1 METPSQPELPERVY
15 AEAVVRSRTGAS
27 LLDADIPVTCETV
40 DRFLAHADDV
50 QAAAVELD
58 RAGFDIIDSGNLSI
72 TVAASP
78 ATFQRALDTQ
88 LEATERP
95 VIKELGQTTTAT
107 FINAI
112 DQTPFGQIDLSQ
124 TRFSRLLA
132 GIAINEPVY
141 YFQAA
146 PSPYPPDTG
155 QDYLS
160 VPDGIVEGVN
170 AVAPQAQG
178 LTGQGVTV
186 AMVDSGWFPHPY
198 FQSRRC
204 NVTVVVAPGSTDKAT
219 DLSGHGTGVSANLL
233 AIAPDIELIM
243 VKADVAISGVAKN
256 VNSISALRKAVDLS
270 PDIISCSWGADQR
283 RRQLSPHNRVLGA
296 VVADAVRR
304 GITVVFSA
312 GNGQYGFPAQHPD
325 AIAVGG
331 VYRYLSGTLQGTLE
345 ASNYSSSFTSPVY
358 PGRQVPDVC
367 GLVGKLPY
375 GSYIMLP
382 VPPGSGIDQR
392 LAFLKDGTDAK
403 DGWAA
408 FSGTSAAAPQ
418 VAGVCALLKQARP
431 NLTPAQIKQV
441 LQQSAID
448 VSSGYSNPS
457 SSGAAARD
465 GPDMATGYGLVDA
478 RRIISWIG
486 EDKNQLFAREM
497 IVQQKYIPDSIS
509 TSYRS
514 TAMSSYLPQF
524 QKKRDYILWQLERKL
539 QELVQENNLEDIEL
553 SINELNFVP
562 RSSLAKSAYQLRLAL
577 DQCWDCTTES
587 IKSIDDIGE
596 AHIFAAQG
604 LIKLGKYS
612 DVAIQVLT
620 QILALDLDVESR
632 DTLRNGDDEQRKLA
646 VAKQDKLNSLRK
658 VAIEALSNCGTEI
671 SLMETDP
678 TFDLAGGICCENGL
692 RGVEDSE
699 GKCVIQKPH
708 VKCPW

>member
-1 METPSQPELPERVY
+1 MSTPSQPELPERVY
-15 AEAVVRSRTGAS
+15 AEAVVRSRNGAS

-88 LEATERP
+88 LEASERP

-146 PSPYPPDTG
+146 ALSPCPPDTG

-170 AVAPQAQG
+170 AVVPQAQG
-178 LTGQGVTV
+178 LTGKGVTV

-198 FQSRRC
+198 FHGRRY

-331 VYRYLSGTLQGTLE
+331 VYRYLSGSLQGTLE

-358 PGRQVPDVC
+358 PGRQVPDIC

-392 LAFLKDGTDAK
+392 LAF
-403 DGWAA
+403 
-408 FSGTSAAAPQ
+408 
-418 VAGVCALLKQARP
+418 
-431 NLTPAQIKQV
+431 
-441 LQQSAID
+441 
-448 VSSGYSNPS
+448 
-457 SSGAAARD
+457 
-465 GPDMATGYGLVDA
+465 
-478 RRIISWIG
+478 
-486 EDKNQLFAREM
+486 
-497 IVQQKYIPDSIS
+497 
-509 TSYRS
+509 
-514 TAMSSYLPQF
+514 
-524 QKKRDYILWQLERKL
+524 
-539 QELVQENNLEDIEL
+539 
-553 SINELNFVP
+553 
-562 RSSLAKSAYQLRLAL
+562 
-577 DQCWDCTTES
+577 
-587 IKSIDDIGE
+587 
-596 AHIFAAQG
+596 
-604 LIKLGKYS
+604 
-612 DVAIQVLT
+612 
-620 QILALDLDVESR
+620 
-632 DTLRNGDDEQRKLA
+632 
-646 VAKQDKLNSLRK
+646 
-658 VAIEALSNCGTEI
+658 
-671 SLMETDP
+671 
-678 TFDLAGGICCENGL
+678 
-692 RGVEDSE
+692 
-699 GKCVIQKPH
+699 
-708 VKCPW
+708 